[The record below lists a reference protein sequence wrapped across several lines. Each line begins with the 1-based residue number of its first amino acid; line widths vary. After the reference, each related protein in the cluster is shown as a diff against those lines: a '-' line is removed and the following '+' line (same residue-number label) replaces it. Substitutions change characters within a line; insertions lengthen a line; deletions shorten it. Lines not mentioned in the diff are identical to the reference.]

1 MGGHATTRPEGQE
14 PPAEKTQASKPMTMA
29 TAATS
34 RAMSTVFLSRYRR
47 VALNPTMRPFQPGA
61 TAPLLEPPDPY
72 SSSLRMSSSMLTSL
86 KVTTRTLAT
95 KRAGRYMSH
104 TQASWRVMS
113 K

>member
-1 MGGHATTRPEGQE
+1 
-14 PPAEKTQASKPMTMA
+14 MA

-47 VALNPTMRPFQPGA
+47 VALNPTTCPFQPGL
-61 TAPLLEPPDPY
+61 PLRSSSPRTPY

>member
-1 MGGHATTRPEGQE
+1 MGGHATTRPQGQE
-14 PPAEKTQASKPMTMA
+14 PPAEKTQASRPTTMT
-29 TAATS
+29 TALTS
-34 RAMSTVFLSRYRR
+34 RAMSTVFLSLYRR
-47 VALNPTMRPFQPGA
+47 VALNPIRWTLSA
-61 TAPLLEPPDPY
+61 DPY

-86 KVTTRTLAT
+86 KVTTRTRAT

>member
-1 MGGHATTRPEGQE
+1 MGGHATTCPEGQE
-14 PPAEKTQASKPMTMA
+14 PPAEKTQASRPMMMA
-29 TAATS
+29 MAATS

-47 VALNPTMRPFQPGA
+47 VALNPTVH
-61 TAPLLEPPDPY
+61 PY

-86 KVTTRTLAT
+86 KVTIRTLVT

-104 TQASWRVMS
+104 TQASWRVTS